1 MGKQQCRQ
9 TQTDVDDLLSEVV
22 TFLSV
27 LLFVHFKGRLNSSR
41 VVLYMSQF
49 KIVLILVIRNLCV
62 APVKPAFSPN

>member
-27 LLFVHFKGRLNSSR
+27 LLFVHLKGRLNSTR
-41 VVLYMSQF
+41 VVLHKSQF
-49 KIVLILVIRNLCV
+49 K
-62 APVKPAFSPN
+62 KSPHSCYT